1 MQSSMIHDDLVFAQL
16 LKAFEKRDKS
26 LMAKAST
33 NLSFLY
39 FLEGDIDLALKYAD
53 LAVKDQRYNA
63 KALVNLGNCLFM
75 QVRYLIKCV

>member
-1 MQSSMIHDDLVFAQL
+1 MKSLMINDDLMFTQL

-39 FLEGDIDLALKYAD
+39 FLEGDNELALKYAD
-53 LAVKDQRYNA
+53 HAVKHQRYNA

-75 QVRYLIKCV
+75 QVQYLMLRV